1 MAKLKNYNGRYCES
15 EYESAFIAFLQS
27 VGWTY
32 LPGNKI
38 KRCYRDVLIADDFR
52 AFITK
57 ANTDLLE
64 EEIEQIYDTVRLVG
78 AESDFATLHKVYKWM
93 VDGIQFTP
101 GETESE
107 AAHYLAEMAEKYAGE
122 LEILV
127 TGSVTNLYGAW
138 KHNPEFFH
146 QVKSIVLMGGTTE
159 PLIFAKREMDELNFS
174 CDPLATYTTLTSGT
188 DVAVIT
194 GNNCLK
200 VLFTREEYERELSDL
215 SKGVVRLIKNETDY
229 WFDNNWDE
237 YGIPGYYN
245 WDAIA
250 AAYMMHPE
258 LFEIQRVDMQLS
270 TEKLTKGR
278 LILAEDETKKNC
290 TLKIPVIRDADEF
303 RRNLYD
309 TWMNVEIETVK

>member
-1 MAKLKNYNGRYCES
+1 MRKIIHDCDCTFGINGCDVDDGLALLYLLGDPEA
-15 EYESAFIAFLQS
+15 EVLG
-27 VGWTY
+27 VTTTY
-32 LPGNKI
+32 GN
-38 KRCYRDVLIADDFR
+38 
-52 AFITK
+52 
-57 ANTDLLE
+57 NTLE
-64 EEIEQIYDTVRLVG
+64 
-78 AESDFATLHKVYKWM
+78 KVYENTKK
-93 VDGIQFTP
+93 F
-101 GETESE
+101 
-107 AAHYLAEMAEKYAGE
+107 
-122 LEILV
+122 
-127 TGSVTNLYGAW
+127 
-138 KHNPEFFH
+138 
-146 QVKSIVLMGGTTE
+146 VKKIGHDELMGGTTE
-159 PLIFAKREMDELNFS
+159 PLIFAKREMVELNFS
-174 CDPLATYTTLTSGT
+174 CDPLATYATLTSGT

-258 LFEIQRVDMQLS
+258 LFETQIVDMQLS

-278 LILAEDETKKNC
+278 MILAEDEAKKNC

-309 TWMNVEIETVK
+309 TWMNVENETVK

>member
-1 MAKLKNYNGRYCES
+1 MRKIIHDCDCTFGINGCDVDDGLALLYLLGDPEA
-15 EYESAFIAFLQS
+15 EVLG
-27 VGWTY
+27 VTTTY
-32 LPGNKI
+32 GN
-38 KRCYRDVLIADDFR
+38 
-52 AFITK
+52 
-57 ANTDLLE
+57 NTLE
-64 EEIEQIYDTVRLVG
+64 
-78 AESDFATLHKVYKWM
+78 KVYENTKKF
-93 VDGIQFTP
+93 VKKIGHDELRVYKGGATP

-174 CDPLATYTTLTSGT
+174 CDPLATYATLTSGT

-258 LFEIQRVDMQLS
+258 LFETQIVDMQLS

-278 LILAEDETKKNC
+278 MILA
-290 TLKIPVIRDADEF
+290 
-303 RRNLYD
+303 
-309 TWMNVEIETVK
+309 

>member
-1 MAKLKNYNGRYCES
+1 MRKIIHDCDCTFGINGCDVDDGLALLYLLGDPEA
-15 EYESAFIAFLQS
+15 EVLG
-27 VGWTY
+27 VTTTY
-32 LPGNKI
+32 GN
-38 KRCYRDVLIADDFR
+38 
-52 AFITK
+52 
-57 ANTDLLE
+57 NTLE
-64 EEIEQIYDTVRLVG
+64 
-78 AESDFATLHKVYKWM
+78 KVYENTKKF
-93 VDGIQFTP
+93 VKKIGHDELRVYKGGATP

-138 KHNPEFFH
+138 KHNLEFFH

-174 CDPLATYTTLTSGT
+174 CDPLATYATLTSGT

-258 LFEIQRVDMQLS
+258 LFETQIVDMQLS

-278 LILAEDETKKNC
+278 MILAEDEAKKNC
-290 TLKIPVIRDADEF
+290 TLKTPVIRDADEF

>member
-1 MAKLKNYNGRYCES
+1 MRKIIHDCDCTFGINGCDVDDGLALLYLLGDPEA
-15 EYESAFIAFLQS
+15 EVLG
-27 VGWTY
+27 VTTTY
-32 LPGNKI
+32 GN
-38 KRCYRDVLIADDFR
+38 
-52 AFITK
+52 
-57 ANTDLLE
+57 NTLE
-64 EEIEQIYDTVRLVG
+64 
-78 AESDFATLHKVYKWM
+78 KVYENTKKF
-93 VDGIQFTP
+93 VKKIGHDELCVYKGGATP

-174 CDPLATYTTLTSGT
+174 CDPLATYTTLISGT

-258 LFEIQRVDMQLS
+258 LFETQMVDMQLS

-278 LILAEDETKKNC
+278 LILAEDESKKNC

>member
-1 MAKLKNYNGRYCES
+1 MRKIIHDCDCTFGINGCDVDDGLALLYLLGDLEA
-15 EYESAFIAFLQS
+15 EVLG
-27 VGWTY
+27 VTTTY
-32 LPGNKI
+32 GN
-38 KRCYRDVLIADDFR
+38 
-52 AFITK
+52 
-57 ANTDLLE
+57 NTLE
-64 EEIEQIYDTVRLVG
+64 
-78 AESDFATLHKVYKWM
+78 KVYENTKKF
-93 VDGIQFTP
+93 VKKIGHDELRVYKGGAAP
-101 GETESE
+101 GETEGE

-188 DVAVIT
+188 NVAVIT

>member
-1 MAKLKNYNGRYCES
+1 M
-15 EYESAFIAFLQS
+15 
-27 VGWTY
+27 
-32 LPGNKI
+32 
-38 KRCYRDVLIADDFR
+38 
-52 AFITK
+52 
-57 ANTDLLE
+57 
-64 EEIEQIYDTVRLVG
+64 
-78 AESDFATLHKVYKWM
+78 
-93 VDGIQFTP
+93 
-101 GETESE
+101 
-107 AAHYLAEMAEKYAGE
+107 
-122 LEILV
+122 
-127 TGSVTNLYGAW
+127 
-138 KHNPEFFH
+138 
-146 QVKSIVLMGGTTE
+146 MGGTTE

-174 CDPLATYTTLTSGT
+174 CDPLATYATLTSGT

-258 LFEIQRVDMQLS
+258 LFETQIVDMQLS

-278 LILAEDETKKNC
+278 MILAEDEAKKNC

-309 TWMNVEIETVK
+309 TWMNVKIETVK